1 MKKKILKEADKIKN
15 DFLEVKERFL
25 KRLEKG
31 KLSREENPKSHFCAY
46 FLPHDPKSKKI
57 LLVDHKKAGT
67 WLSPGGHLD
76 PGEGP
81 QETVLRE
88 IKEELG
94 IEHKE
99 TLNPF
104 TLTITK
110 ILGQKAKEVTGY
122 YHYEIWYPLEMDEQE
137 FVWDKREFNEVRWVG
152 LEEAL
157 KLSQDPNTIEIV
169 KRLLASDSNEGAEKG

>member
-1 MKKKILKEADKIKN
+1 MKKKILEEAGRIKK
-15 DFLEVKERFL
+15 DFLGVKEKFL

-31 KLSREENPKSHFCAY
+31 KLSREENSKSHFCVY
-46 FLPHDPKSKKI
+46 FLPFDAKKQRV
-57 LLVDHKKAGT
+57 LLVSHVKAKQ
-67 WLSPGGHLD
+67 WMAPGGHLE

-88 IKEELG
+88 VKEELG
-94 IEHKE
+94 IEHKG
-99 TLNPF
+99 TLSPF

-110 ILGQKAKEVTGY
+110 ILGQKEKKLTGY

-137 FVWDKREFNEVRWVG
+137 FVWDKREFHEVRWVG

-157 KLSQDPNTIEIV
+157 KLSQDPNTVEIV
-169 KRLLASDSNEGAEKG
+169 KRLLNGNSDEGAEKR